1 MFKPYT
7 KLEIVIER
15 VRDLVNNSAQ
25 LKRLVRHTSQLLSS
39 SGQRNDGRNQSI
51 VVMCE

>member
-25 LKRLVRHTSQLLSS
+25 LKVRHTSQLLSS